1 MVGIFE
7 KSCKILALKN
17 TKKFCYMLIEI
28 GHFALVLALIISLV
42 LIVVP
47 SIGIYQNKTS
57 LAQLAKPLVWAQGF
71 WITVAFF
78 VLMTAFLT
86 NDFSVKYVAEN
97 SNTQLPVLYK
107 ASAVWGS
114 HEGSLLLWVFVLS
127 LWTVAVSIFSK
138 RIPSDLINLTLIV
151 LGAIS
156 LGFLLFLLFT
166 SNPFERL
173 MMPPPEGRELNP
185 LLQDFG
191 LAVHPP
197 MLYMGYVGL
206 AIPFAFVL
214 SALIRGKLDSTWIR
228 WTRPWALVSWSFLT
242 IGITLGSWWA
252 YYELGWGGW
261 WFWDPVE
268 NASFMP
274 WLVATALIHSL
285 SVSEKRGAFKQW
297 TVLLA
302 IGGFSLSL
310 LGTFLV
316 RSGVL
321 TSVHAFATDPTRGL
335 FILIFLFIVIGGSL
349 VLYTW
354 RSSLL
359 QQSNPFSLLS
369 RETGL
374 LINNILLVTAMLS
387 VLLGTLYPL
396 ILDSLNLGKISVG
409 APYFNAVFVPILIP
423 GILALAVYPY
433 VRWKKD
439 SLSRVFNLLKLE
451 WICILLLTVL
461 SWVFITKNILVIFAI
476 GLFIWVVN
484 HVMVLFLKRLKA
496 KSKVTMSFLGMVI
509 AHLGIAVFVLGATV
523 TTQLGIEKDIKMT
536 IGETQTIA
544 GYDFVFNG
552 VSPHSKDNYSGFIGD
567 ISVFKNNKK
576 VTQLKPEK
584 RLYQTGMP
592 MTEAS
597 IDPSITRDLYVALG
611 ESLEGGAWSVR
622 IYYKPLVRWIWLG
635 GLMIALGALIAAI
648 DRRYF
653 MRPKQ

>member
-1 MVGIFE
+1 
-7 KSCKILALKN
+7 
-17 TKKFCYMLIEI
+17 MLIEV
-28 GHFALVLALIISLV
+28 GHFALVLALVISLV
-42 LIVVP
+42 LVVVP
-47 SIGIYQNKTS
+47 SLGLYQNKES

-71 WITVAFF
+71 WIAVAFF
-78 VLMTAFLT
+78 VLLAAFLT
-86 NDFSVKYVAEN
+86 NDFSVKNVAEN

-114 HEGSLLLWVFVLS
+114 HEGSLLLWLFVLS
-127 LWTVAVSIFSK
+127 IWTVAVSIFSK
-138 RIPSDLINLTLIV
+138 KIPSELINQTLIV
-151 LGAIS
+151 LGALS
-156 LGFLLFLLFT
+156 FGFLLLLLFT

-173 MMPPPEGRELNP
+173 LIPPIEGRELNP

-197 MLYMGYVGL
+197 MLYIGYVGL
-206 AIPFAFVL
+206 AVPFAFVI
-214 SALIRGKLDSTWIR
+214 SALIRGQLDSSWIR
-228 WTRPWALVSWSFLT
+228 TRPWTLVSWSFLT

-268 NASFMP
+268 DASFMP

-335 FILIFLFIVIGGSL
+335 FILIFLLIVIGGSL

-396 ILDSLNLGKISVG
+396 ILDSLDLGKISVG
-409 APYFNAVFVPILIP
+409 APYFNAVFVPIMIP
-423 GILALAVYPY
+423 GVLALAVFPY

-439 SLSRVFNLLKLE
+439 SSSRVLNLLKFE
-451 WICILLLTVL
+451 WISVVLLTLL
-461 SWVFITKNILVIFAI
+461 SWIFITRNIFVIIALA
-476 GLFIWVVN
+476 LFIWVVI
-484 HVMVLFLKRLKA
+484 HVMVLLLKRLKA
-496 KSKVTMSFLGMVI
+496 KSKVTMSFLGMVV

-523 TTQLGIEKDIKMT
+523 TTQLGIEKDIKMNL
-536 IGETQTIA
+536 GETQTIA

-567 ISVFKNNKK
+567 ISVFKNDRK
-576 VTQLKPEK
+576 VTQLRPEK

-611 ESLEGGAWSVR
+611 ESLEGDAWSVR

-635 GLMIALGALIAAI
+635 GLMIAFGALLAAI
-648 DRRYF
+648 DRRYLVRV
-653 MRPKQ
+653 RP